1 VASHPVSC
9 LIDQERFPR
18 GWAAV
23 LVAIADRRVDQ
34 RFVTIDERIDGMASR
49 YPQYREQ
56 LEACRAPA
64 HALEASLADAAGM
77 SAEQLGDAL
86 RAAWERGEEDER

>member
-9 LIDQERFPR
+9 LIDPERFPR
-18 GWAAV
+18 GWSAV

-34 RFVTIDERIDGMASR
+34 TFVTIDERIDGMAGR

-64 HALEASLADAAGM
+64 HALEASLAKALGM
-77 SAEQLGDAL
+77 STDHLGDAL
-86 RAAWERGEEDER
+86 REAWKAGEEGER